1 MRVASNLLWMLAERG
16 LQVGGGIAIV
26 AMLARALGPSGFA
39 HFQYAQ
45 SC

>member
-26 AMLARALGPSGFA
+26 AIGTCSGTCWLAT
-39 HFQYAQ
+39 
-45 SC
+45 